1 MTNKPDSSLQEIEIP
16 AAEKERIEQEAYE
29 KLPVYKKRHAEPNQ
43 VTDWECGYIEGAIRE
58 LSRHLHPSPSPCGW
72 IKVSDRTPDAIESP
86 SPALPIK
93 EEEKYFICQSEEDGG
108 ERCQEFCLKCSR
120 IATPISRIEKEQG
133 EELTEDNTVELKH
146 LNLLSAAVN
155 DKDKLWAW
163 ERIAIY
169 YQNKIQSL
177 TAENTALQKVVSQVI
192 AQNESLCEERD
203 RYSVSWEER
212 EKIMTGVEKERD
224 EYRCMLG
231 KILWANYVAPD
242 SVKNILDKYPP
253 K

>member
-1 MTNKPDSSLQEIEIP
+1 MTNKPDSSLQEIP
-16 AAEKERIEQEAYE
+16 GLHKAADDYFDNNASPSIYLSFKAGAEWAY
-29 KLPVYKKRHAEPNQ
+29 N
-43 VTDWECGYIEGAIRE
+43 
-58 LSRHLHPSPSPCGW
+58 HLHPS
-72 IKVSDRTPDAIESP
+72 TSP
-86 SPALPIK
+86 S
-93 EEEKYFICQSEEDGG
+93 E
-108 ERCQEFCLKCSR
+108 
-120 IATPISRIEKEQG
+120 SRIEKEQG